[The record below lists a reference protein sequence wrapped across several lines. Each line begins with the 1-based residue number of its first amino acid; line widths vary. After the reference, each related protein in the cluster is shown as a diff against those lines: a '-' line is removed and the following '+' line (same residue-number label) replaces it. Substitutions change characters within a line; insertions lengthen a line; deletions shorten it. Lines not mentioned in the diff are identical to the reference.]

1 MPPREDVVRITKV
14 YTRTGDAGSTR
25 LVGGGKVPKD
35 DPRIEAYGTVDELN
49 SVLGVVR
56 SFLDTLPTD
65 VASTLDEILASVQDD
80 LFNVGTELATPADAR
95 WEGMYRVGSSE
106 TSRLEQRIDDLNE
119 TLPALEEFI
128 LPGGGRVGAL
138 LHQGRT
144 VCRRAER
151 CSLALLEVQPD
162 VVDGPIPYL
171 NRLSDLLFV
180 AARFS
185 AVAAGIPE
193 VTWRNPAKRGDG

>member
-1 MPPREDVVRITKV
+1 MRITKV